1 MTTLI
6 PKYDQGSTGAP
17 NRPINEKLGETL
29 SILDFAGIDPTGA
42 VSSSAGIQTA
52 IQYVIDNK
60 LGSLYFPTGTY
71 LFATPVIV
79 NFDAQGSIRLVGTSM
94 AGYVFGTEA
103 GGTKFTGTTAIES
116 MIIFT
121 KSNLAIAGGYA
132 FECSHINFISST
144 LGTLGPQ
151 SALKNKIA
159 GAPARPFIVKNCTF
173 IGFDKAI
180 LSDISGTGGL
190 TTGICQVIIRENG
203 FINNN
208 HALYGMGGLG
218 SIMDLV
224 FCDNVSENGGKIYI
238 SGLGGTFNISDN
250 LMEGQTDAIV
260 LEAGLAQGIVAR
272 NYFEVNTGFLIAFA
286 ATNPTSSITLENLYI
301 LTSTTAVISISNCLL
316 KSSIDVTDKCIMKV
330 SGLVG
335 KSSIQNSS
343 MTYSGSEFPCTFDIN
358 SISYETNLVDPVIT
372 NGNWAAQAGALVTTP
387 IGSKNIATSGVAS
400 STTYASPVLT
410 TNIGDAIVLQFLVR
424 RRAGVGNF
432 YALILD
438 NAYTNGVTSNTS
450 GLLYGTEIGEWVAC
464 VLVVNA
470 IVASTPNIRVRFT
483 TTGTLNIDVTDIY
496 SFTIVGPTAASKI
509 PLVLPN

>member
-1 MTTLI
+1 MATLI

-29 SILDFAGIDPTGA
+29 SILDFADIDPTGA

-52 IQYVIDNK
+52 IKYVIDNN

-71 LFATPVIV
+71 LFDTPVSI
-79 NFDAQGSIRLVGTSM
+79 NMDAQKGIRLYGTSL
-94 AGYVFGTEA
+94 AGYFGNPL
-103 GGTKFTGTTAIES
+103 GGTKFINKIGLES
-116 MIIFT
+116 TFILT
-121 KSNLAIAGGYA
+121 KTDLTIAGGYA
-132 FECSHINFISST
+132 FECSHIEF
-144 LGTLGPQ
+144 
-151 SALKNKIA
+151 SAGANLDGIAIKNKIA
-159 GAPARPFIVKNCTF
+159 GAPARPFIIKNCSFTKF
-173 IGFDKAI
+173 AKAI
-180 LSDISGTGGL
+180 VSDISASAL
-190 TTGICQVIIRENG
+190 QTGICQTIIRENT
-203 FINNN
+203 FVANTY
-208 HALYGMGGLG
+208 ALYGSGGAG

-238 SGLGGTFNISDN
+238 SGLAGTFNISDN

-260 LEAGLAQGIVAR
+260 LEAGLAHGIVAR
-272 NYFEVNTGFLIAFA
+272 NYFEVNTGFLISFA
-286 ATNPTSSITLENLYI
+286 ATNPLSSITLENLYI
-301 LTSTTAVISISNCLL
+301 LTSTTAVISITNCLL

-330 SGLVG
+330 SGLIG

-343 MTYSGSEFPCTFDIN
+343 MNYSGSGLPCTFDIN
-358 SISYETNLVDPVIT
+358 SISYKTNLVDPVIT

-387 IGSKNIATSGVAS
+387 IGDKNIATSGVAS

-424 RRAGVGNF
+424 RRAGAGTF

-438 NAYTNGVTSNTS
+438 NAYANGVTSDTS
-450 GLLYGTEIGEWVAC
+450 GILYGTEIGEWVAC

-470 IVASTPNIRVRFT
+470 TVASTPNIRVRFT